1 MFLPVFLL
9 LTIFDTVT
17 SVWIPDSS
25 SLHHDK
31 RQISTRIPAELTP
44 DGDQYLVPITIGS
57 QTFNVVFDTGSN
69 DLWVYST
76 LEPSSEI
83 MGEHEIYNPTT
94 SKTAVDLH
102 RHFDLSYGDGTEV
115 SGSTYSDTVK
125 LGGIVLQNE
134 GVEAASKVTGFITT
148 SVADG
153 ILGLGIGADDVGIP
167 TFLQNIR
174 GVLFSC
180 ALTRPSEPQG
190 FYTFGEIDSTL
201 APSSS
206 DISWTDV
213 ITDVN
218 TNPFGYWL
226 FSSTFIIVGGTR
238 IKRPGNTAFADTG
251 TTLIKLS
258 DDNLLASI
266 YQSFGG
272 INDLNLNN
280 GKGLWVFPATAT
292 VPSII
297 LPVGDYEIE
306 ITPQDM
312 KFDTSA
318 NGEYII
324 GALQSSDGAP
334 WDVFGDYWL
343 RNVYAIF
350 DASGSQPRFGVVKR
364 SVGVV

>member
-9 LTIFDTVT
+9 LAIFETAT
-17 SVWIPDSS
+17 SLWIPDSS
-25 SLHHDK
+25 SLTHDK
-31 RQISTRIPAELTP
+31 RQIQTRIPAERSP
-44 DGDQYLVPITIGS
+44 DGFQYLVPITIGS

-83 MGEHEIYNPTT
+83 MGEHEIYSPTK

-134 GVEAASKVTGFITT
+134 GVEAASVVTGFITN

-153 ILGLGIGADDVGIP
+153 ILGLGIGVDDVGIP
-167 TFLQNIR
+167 TFLQNLR

-190 FYTFGEIDSTL
+190 FYTFGEIDHTL

-206 DISWTDV
+206 DVSWTNV

-218 TNPFGYWL
+218 INPYGYWL
-226 FSSTFIIVGGTR
+226 FPSTFIIVGGTT
-238 IKRPGNTAFADTG
+238 IQRPDNTAFADTG
-251 TTLIKLS
+251 TTLIRLG
-258 DDNLLASI
+258 DDNLLAAI
-266 YQSFGG
+266 YHSFGG
-272 INDLNLNN
+272 IYDLDLNDGN
-280 GKGLWVFPATAT
+280 GLWVFPVKAT

-297 LPVGDYEIE
+297 LPVGDFNIE
-306 ITPQDM
+306 ITPQDL
-312 KFDTSA
+312 KVDVTP
-318 NGEYII
+318 NGEYFI
-324 GALQSSDGAP
+324 GALQSSGGTP

-364 SVGVV
+364 SIGVV